1 MNLVDHEIRNRVAYI
16 TLNRPDKRNALSP
29 DLIQALQIAFDQA
42 KADVETKVVVLNA
55 KGEVFSAGA
64 DLAHLQQLQ
73 TNTYEENLAD
83 SNRLRKLFYT
93 IYTFPKVVIGS
104 IEGHAIAGGCGL
116 ATLCDI
122 VFAVPSA
129 KFGYTEVKIGFVPAL
144 VACFLIRKIGEG
156 RTKELLLSADL
167 IDASAAQSYGLI
179 NFVVDKAVIN
189 DQVTTY
195 AEKIADTTS
204 LQSISLTK
212 LLLNK
217 VYELGLEEGLQEASV
232 VNAKA
237 RSSADC
243 KRGIAAF
250 LNKQKLTW

>member
-1 MNLVDHEIRNRVAYI
+1 MNLVYYEIRNRVAYI

-42 KADVETKVVVLNA
+42 KKEVDVKVVVLNA
-55 KGEVFSAGA
+55 NGEVFSAGA

-73 TNTYEENLAD
+73 TNNYEENLAD
-83 SNRLRKLFYT
+83 SNQLKKLFYT

-104 IEGHAIAGGCGL
+104 VEGHAIAGGCGL

-122 VFAVPSA
+122 VFAIPDA

-144 VACFLIRKIGEG
+144 VACFLIRKLGEG
-156 RTKELLLSADL
+156 RSKELLFSADL
-167 IDASAAQSYGLI
+167 IDASTAQTYGLI
-179 NFVVDKAVIN
+179 NFVVDKALIRSQVI
-189 DQVTTY
+189 TY

-204 LQSISLTK
+204 AHSIALTK

-217 VYELGLEEGLQEASV
+217 VYDLDLDEGLQEANA

-250 LNKQKLTW
+250 LSKQKLTW